1 MSAALTMAELE
12 LYDPRARAGQSQR
25 RFLCPL
31 CGADKPRDVAHR
43 SLSLNVQTG
52 RWICHRCGERGLLTD
67 FSAITQSRAMQLA
80 TMIGLYRNASRFPE
94 NSFDWQRAWEKSVN
108 LCGSPGA
115 DYIKQRGV
123 PAALARYAGV
133 RYSPRWY
140 RRPAVLFPIRDQD
153 GTLVAVSG
161 RFISERNALKTM
173 TGGTRS
179 LGVFSTPGALKSRVI
194 AVVEGPMDGLSLA
207 FCHLP
212 AVAMMGTSWPD
223 WLLEAIAGKQ
233 VLIATDADA
242 AGDEV
247 AGRLIEVLS
256 ADTPHLLR
264 LRPPIG
270 KDWNDVLG
278 QLGRKQAQDFIR
290 KRIAE
295 VFVNVRPVSEKN
307 ACVLLQDQA
316 EANQSLIAAASQ
328 ST

>member
-1 MSAALTMAELE
+1 
-12 LYDPRARAGQSQR
+12 
-25 RFLCPL
+25 
-31 CGADKPRDVAHR
+31 
-43 SLSLNVQTG
+43 
-52 RWICHRCGERGLLTD
+52 
-67 FSAITQSRAMQLA
+67 MQLA
-80 TMIGLYRNASRFPE
+80 TLIGLYRNASRFPE
-94 NSFDWQRAWEKSVN
+94 NSFDWKKAWEKSAN
-108 LCGSPGA
+108 LSDSPGA
-115 DYIKQRGV
+115 AYLQQRGV
-123 PAALARYAGV
+123 PLALARFAGA

-173 TGGTRS
+173 TGGTKS

-223 WLLEAIAGKQ
+223 WLLEAIVGKQ

-242 AGDEV
+242 AGDDV
-247 AGRLIEVLS
+247 AGRLVEALS

-270 KDWNDVLG
+270 KDWNDVLR

-295 VFVNVRPVSEKN
+295 VFVNVQPVK
-307 ACVLLQDQA
+307 
-316 EANQSLIAAASQ
+316 ANQSLMAAASQ
-328 ST
+328 SA

>member
-1 MSAALTMAELE
+1 MSAALTLAELE
-12 LYDPRARAGQSQR
+12 LNDPRARPGRSQR
-25 RFLCPL
+25 RFLCPF
-31 CGADKPRDVAHR
+31 CGADKPRDAAHR
-43 SLSLNVQTG
+43 SLSLNVHTG
-52 RWICHRCGERGLLTD
+52 RWICHRCGERGLLNE

-80 TMIGLYRNASRFPE
+80 TLIGLYRNASRFPE
-94 NSFDWQRAWEKSVN
+94 NSFDWKKAWEKSAN
-108 LCGSPGA
+108 LSDSPGA
-115 DYIKQRGV
+115 AYLQQRGV
-123 PAALARYAGV
+123 PLALARFAGA

-140 RRPAVLFPIRDQD
+140 RRPAVLFPICDQS
-153 GTLVAVSG
+153 GNLVAVSG

-173 TGGTRS
+173 TGGTKS

-223 WLLEAIAGKQ
+223 WLLEAIVGKQ

-242 AGDEV
+242 AGDDV
-247 AGRLIEVLS
+247 AGRLVEALS

-270 KDWNDVLG
+270 KDWNDVLR

-295 VFVNVRPVSEKN
+295 VFVNVQPVK
-307 ACVLLQDQA
+307 
-316 EANQSLIAAASQ
+316 ANQSLMAAASQ
-328 ST
+328 SA

>member
-1 MSAALTMAELE
+1 MNALTLVELE
-12 LYDPRARAGQSQR
+12 LCDPRSRTGRSQR
-25 RFLCPL
+25 RFLCPF
-31 CGADKPRDVAHR
+31 CGADKPRDAAHR

-52 RWICHRCGERGLLTD
+52 RWICHRCGERGLLNE

-80 TMIGLYRNASRFPE
+80 TLIGLYRNASRFPE
-94 NSFDWQRAWEKSVN
+94 NSFDWKKAWEKSAN
-108 LCGSPGA
+108 LSDSPGA
-115 DYIKQRGV
+115 AYLQQRGV
-123 PAALARYAGV
+123 PLALARFAGA

-173 TGGTRS
+173 TGGTKS

-223 WLLEAIAGKQ
+223 WLPEAIAGKQ

-242 AGDEV
+242 AGDDV
-247 AGRLIEVLS
+247 AGRLVEALS

-270 KDWNDVLG
+270 KDWNDVLR

-295 VFVNVRPVSEKN
+295 VFVNVQPVK
-307 ACVLLQDQA
+307 
-316 EANQSLIAAASQ
+316 ANQSLMAAASQ
-328 ST
+328 SA

>member
-1 MSAALTMAELE
+1 MNALTLVELE
-12 LYDPRARAGQSQR
+12 LCDPRSRTGRSQR
-25 RFLCPL
+25 RFVCTLF
-31 CGADKPRDVAHR
+31 GSDKPRDAAHR

-52 RWICHRCGERGLLTD
+52 RWICHRCGERGLLNE

-80 TMIGLYRNASRFPE
+80 TLIGLYRNASRCPE
-94 NSFDWQRAWEKSVN
+94 NSFDWKKAWEKSAN
-108 LCGSPGA
+108 LSDSPGA
-115 DYIKQRGV
+115 AYLQQRGV
-123 PAALARYAGV
+123 PLALARFAGA

-173 TGGTRS
+173 TGGTKS

-223 WLLEAIAGKQ
+223 WLLEAIVGKQ

-242 AGDEV
+242 AGDDV
-247 AGRLIEVLS
+247 AGRLVEALS

-270 KDWNDVLG
+270 KDWNDVLR

-295 VFVNVRPVSEKN
+295 VFVNVQPVK
-307 ACVLLQDQA
+307 
-316 EANQSLIAAASQ
+316 ANQSLMAAASQ
-328 ST
+328 SA

>member
-1 MSAALTMAELE
+1 MNALTLVELE
-12 LYDPRARAGQSQR
+12 LCDPRSRTGRSQR
-25 RFLCPL
+25 RFLCPF
-31 CGADKPRDVAHR
+31 CGADKPRDAAHR

-52 RWICHRCGERGLLTD
+52 RWICHRCGERGLLNE

-80 TMIGLYRNASRFPE
+80 TLIGLYRNASRFPE
-94 NSFDWQRAWEKSVN
+94 NSFDWKKAWEKSAN
-108 LCGSPGA
+108 LSDSPGA
-115 DYIKQRGV
+115 AYLQQRGV
-123 PAALARYAGV
+123 PLALARFAGA

-173 TGGTRS
+173 TGGTKS

-223 WLLEAIAGKQ
+223 WLLEAIVGKQ

-242 AGDEV
+242 AGDDV
-247 AGRLIEVLS
+247 AGRLVEALS

-270 KDWNDVLG
+270 KDWNDVLR

-295 VFVNVRPVSEKN
+295 VFVNVQPVK
-307 ACVLLQDQA
+307 
-316 EANQSLIAAASQ
+316 ANQSLMAAASQ
-328 ST
+328 SA

>member
-1 MSAALTMAELE
+1 MNALTLVELE
-12 LYDPRARAGQSQR
+12 LCDPRSRTGRSQR
-25 RFLCPL
+25 RFLCPF
-31 CGADKPRDVAHR
+31 CGADKPRDAAHR
-43 SLSLNVQTG
+43 SLSLNAQTG
-52 RWICHRCGERGLLTD
+52 RWICHRCGGRGLLNE
-67 FSAITQSRAMQLA
+67 FKAISQSRAAQLD
-80 TMIGLYRNASRFPE
+80 TMPGLYRDASRFPE
-94 NSFDWQRAWEKSVN
+94 NRFDWQRAWKKSAN
-108 LCGSPGA
+108 LSDSPGA
-115 DYIKQRGV
+115 AYIQQRGV

-140 RRPAVLFPIRDQD
+140 RRPSVLFPIRDQD

-173 TGGTRS
+173 TGGTKS

-223 WLLEAIAGKQ
+223 WLPEAIVGKQ

-242 AGDEV
+242 AGDDV
-247 AGRLIEVLS
+247 AGRLVEALS

-270 KDWNDVLG
+270 KDWNDVLR

-295 VFVNVRPVSEKN
+295 VFVNVQPVK
-307 ACVLLQDQA
+307 
-316 EANQSLIAAASQ
+316 ANQSLMAAASQ
-328 ST
+328 SA

>member
-1 MSAALTMAELE
+1 MNALTLVELE
-12 LYDPRARAGQSQR
+12 LCDPRSRTGRSQR
-25 RFLCPL
+25 RFLCPF
-31 CGADKPRDVAHR
+31 CGADKPRDAAHR

-52 RWICHRCGERGLLTD
+52 RWICHRCGERGLLNK

-80 TMIGLYRNASRFPE
+80 TLIGLYRNASRFPE
-94 NSFDWQRAWEKSVN
+94 NSFDWKKAWEKSAN
-108 LCGSPGA
+108 LSDSPGA
-115 DYIKQRGV
+115 AYLQQRGV
-123 PAALARYAGV
+123 PLALARFAGA

-173 TGGTRS
+173 TGGTKS

-223 WLLEAIAGKQ
+223 WLLEAIVGKQ

-242 AGDEV
+242 AGDDV
-247 AGRLIEVLS
+247 AGRLVEALS

-270 KDWNDVLG
+270 KDWNDVLR

-295 VFVNVRPVSEKN
+295 VFVNVQPVK
-307 ACVLLQDQA
+307 
-316 EANQSLIAAASQ
+316 ANQSLMAAASQ
-328 ST
+328 SA